1 MKIGLGRVGRSPR
14 RVKTRLRSAFHTIE
28 IGAPNCDWVEIRSQ
42 RLERNGQFG
51 KPSVLPLIEKCRV
64 LESALEVARRSWR
77 NVQVDPKPI
86 RSDFEL
92 FVIMRLQWVGL
103 NECLGDIALPQ
114 VIQSTV
120 WIAIVEH
127 VELPIPALHPQIEIM
142 LELRDANRCM
152 PLRIGFA

>member
-1 MKIGLGRVGRSPR
+1 LSFLIFYINHLFFLLFFFLIIRRPPRSTLFPYTTLFRSRVGRSPR

-28 IGAPNCDWVEIRSQ
+28 IGAPNGAWVEVRSQ

-92 FVIMRLQWVGL
+92 F
-103 NECLGDIALPQ
+103 
-114 VIQSTV
+114 
-120 WIAIVEH
+120 
-127 VELPIPALHPQIEIM
+127 
-142 LELRDANRCM
+142 
-152 PLRIGFA
+152 

>member
-28 IGAPNCDWVEIRSQ
+28 IGAPNGAWVEVRSQ

-92 FVIMRLQWVGL
+92 FVIMRLQWDGL
-103 NECLGDIALPQ
+103 NECLSDIAHTQEIPTTVL
-114 VIQSTV
+114 VSSVSTV
-120 WIAIVEH
+120 TIT
-127 VELPIPALHPQIEIM
+127 
-142 LELRDANRCM
+142 R
-152 PLRIGFA
+152 